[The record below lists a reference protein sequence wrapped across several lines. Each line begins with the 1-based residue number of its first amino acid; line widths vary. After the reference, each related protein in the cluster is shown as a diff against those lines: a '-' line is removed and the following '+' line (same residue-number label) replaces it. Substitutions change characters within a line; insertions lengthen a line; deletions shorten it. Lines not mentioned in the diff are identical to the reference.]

1 MNTKKKIGYSLM
13 ILAAIAMSGH
23 LLLSSIDNQSKS
35 KTHDTL
41 ALQRQVW
48 EQQQTQNQTPK
59 AHQKTPKETVIVLP
73 ITKETNDILD
83 SLQQAY
89 ASDIKTRELKAKIEE
104 KKASQTYDLI
114 ANPPKAPVEKKPV
127 INVVPQFKTLSM
139 TQGITVKSIF
149 KRDDRVVAWVELE
162 GQLIPIKKGARLNH
176 LVVDDI
182 TKNAV
187 IFNDNGQRIT
197 RYMAKP
203 TIKRSD
209 NEEEEVNGI
218 N

>member
-13 ILAAIAMSGH
+13 VLAAIAMSGH

>member
-1 MNTKKKIGYSLM
+1 MNPKKKIGYSLM
-13 ILAAIAMSGH
+13 VLAAIAMSGH

-48 EQQQTQNQTPK
+48 EQQKTQNQTPK
-59 AHQKTPKETVIVLP
+59 AHQKIPKETVIVLP